1 MDHSKAQQNFDSRT
15 LALLN
20 RLASR
25 RQNMPSTPG
34 ARPESGK
41 GDAGSAAGGGKVQQV
56 GLGRGAA
63 VSPAMLRGP
72 PVDLSGKGSVNQV
85 QRPTSAARIEHIRL
99 QGKQGP
105 LVQAASGGTANGGM
119 NIQVAVRVRRRA
131 ACGARFAQWARG
143 PGRQG
148 LTHMLTTLDVCISR
162 AGSSTYK

>member
-1 MDHSKAQQNFDSRT
+1 MMDHSKAQQNFDSRT

-41 GDAGSAAGGGKVQQV
+41 GDAGSAAGGGKVPV

-63 VSPAMLRGP
+63 VSPGMLRPP

-105 LVQAASGGTANGGM
+105 LGQAASGGTPNGGM
-119 NIQVAVRVRRRA
+119 NIQVAVHVRRRA
-131 ACGARFAQWARG
+131 ACGARS
-143 PGRQG
+143 GRSG
-148 LTHMLTTLDVCISR
+148 R
-162 AGSSTYK
+162 AGQVGRD

>member
-20 RLASR
+20 RRASR
-25 RQNMPSTPG
+25 RQSMPSTPG

-41 GDAGSAAGGGKVQQV
+41 VDAGAAGGKVPQL